1 LRLSTNEVELSAV
14 SDIERETLRRV
25 SVRLLP
31 FLFVLYLLN
40 FLDRSNVALAALQ
53 MNRDL
58 KFSSSAF
65 GFGAGIFFAGY
76 AIFEVPSNIALARIG
91 ARRWIARIMIS
102 WGVIATAMMFVRTP
116 MSFYVLRFLLG
127 VAEAGFFPGIVWYL
141 TTWFPKERRARA
153 TTRFFIALP
162 MSGLLGGTLGAYL
175 LSLDGKAGIAG
186 WQWLFLM
193 EGIPSIIFGIIC
205 LFYLTDSPAKAN
217 WLNDRQREWLIQRM
231 EQDVIAANTKH
242 DMPALHALRKPVIWF
257 LAIPYFCMLTA
268 GYAYTFW
275 SPIVIRE
282 ALHLSDTKTSLVVA
296 AIALCSMTFMLLH
309 AHSSD
314 KRHERFLHAAL
325 GGLLIAIGFGG
336 AALISNP
343 VLRVMFFGLVIVG
356 SNSLLAPF
364 WCLPSMVLSGSSA
377 AVGIALI
384 NSLGNVG
391 GFLGPYL
398 IGFLKDMTGGTR
410 GSFLVLAGFG
420 VACAFFV
427 LVLRQTAF
435 GVSARQRVAAT

>member
-1 LRLSTNEVELSAV
+1 M
-14 SDIERETLRRV
+14 RRV

-58 KFSSSAF
+58 RFSSSAF

-76 AIFEVPSNIALARIG
+76 AIFEVPSNIALARTG
-91 ARRWIARIMIS
+91 ARRWIARIMVS
-102 WGVIATAMMFVRTP
+102 WGIIATAMMFVRTP
-116 MSFYVLRFLLG
+116 LSFYVLRFLLG

-141 TTWFPKERRARA
+141 TQWFPRERRARA

-162 MSGLLGGTLGAYL
+162 MSGILGGTLGGYL

-186 WQWLFLM
+186 WQWLFLV
-193 EGIPSIIFGIIC
+193 EGIPSILVGFAC
-205 LFYLTDSPAKAN
+205 LWYLTDSPAKAS
-217 WLNDRQREWLIQRM
+217 WLSEPQRQWLIARM
-231 EQDVIAANTKH
+231 EQDVISAQTKH
-242 DMPALHALRKPVIWF
+242 DLPALHALRKPVIWF

-275 SPIVIRE
+275 APIVIRE
-282 ALHLSDTKTSLVVA
+282 ALHASDTRTSLIVA
-296 AIALCSMTFMLLH
+296 AIALCSMTFMLWH

-314 KRHERFLHAAL
+314 KRHERFLHAAF
-325 GGLLIAIGFGG
+325 GGVLIAAGFAG
-336 AALISNP
+336 AALIANP
-343 VLRVMFFGLVIVG
+343 ILRVIFFGMVIVG
-356 SNSLLAPF
+356 SNALLAPF
-364 WCLPSMVLSGSSA
+364 WCLPAMVLSGSSA

-384 NSLGNVG
+384 NSVGNLG

-398 IGFLKDMTGGTR
+398 IGFLKDMTGGTT

-420 VACAFFV
+420 VACALFLV
-427 LVLRQTAF
+427 LLRQTAF
-435 GVSARQRVAAT
+435 GLSARQRVAAA